1 VIFKLQKHF
10 LNSIMYLIF
19 DTETTGLP
27 KRWDAPITDVNNWP
41 RCVQIAWQLH
51 DEMGKLIEHQ
61 DYLVKP
67 EGFNIPYDAER
78 IHGIS
83 TELAAAEGIALSEV
97 LEKFNST
104 LSKAKFIV
112 GQNLGFDINIM
123 GCEFHRMGV
132 ESPMSSMPVLDT
144 CTEVTASL
152 LKLPGGRGGKFKL
165 PTLTELHQY
174 LFQIPFAEAHNATA
188 DVEATTRCFLE
199 LIRLEIFTKE
209 ELDVPASYFQ
219 DFQNKNPREIQLIGL
234 KHINL
239 KEASDK
245 IRQQFGDKQT
255 APISKKELSDNKQI
269 LVDTEFVHLHNHTQF
284 SVLQSTISV
293 AALVKAAAQQKMP
306 AVAITDHANL
316 MGAFHFVRDIL
327 NHNKIVEAKNKEAIE
342 KGENPSE
349 VTVKPIVG
357 CEFFVCEDH
366 KDKSRKDNG
375 YQVVFLAKT
384 KKGYHNL
391 AKMSS
396 IAYTDGF
403 YYVPRIDKKVIEE
416 FKDDI
421 IVLSGNLYG
430 EIPSKILNLGE
441 NQAEEALVWWKQQF
455 GQDFYIEIMRHN
467 QEDENRVNE
476 GLISLAKKHDV
487 KIVATNNTFYINKED
502 ANAHD
507 ILLCVRDGEKQNTP
521 IGRGRGYRYGLP
533 NQEYYF
539 KSADEMKKIFN
550 DLPEAISNIT
560 EIIDKIEIYNLAR
573 EVLLPKFE
581 IPTDFLIPED
591 ENDGGKR
598 GENSYLSF
606 LTFEGAKRRYG
617 EITPEIKERIDFELL
632 TIENSGYPGYFL
644 IVQDFIAAARKM
656 GVSVG
661 PGRGSAAG
669 SVVAYCLGITNIDP
683 LLYNLLFERFLNP
696 DRVSLPDIDIDFDD
710 EGRSKVMDY
719 VIQKYGSN
727 KLLKLLPMV
736 LWRPNRLF
744 EIRLGY

>member
-1 VIFKLQKHF
+1 
-10 LNSIMYLIF
+10 MYLIF

-83 TELAAAEGIALSEV
+83 TELAAAEGIALGEV
-97 LEKFNST
+97 LEKFYST

-174 LFQIPFAEAHNATA
+174 LFKIPFAEAHNATA

-199 LIRLEIFTKE
+199 LIRLEVFTKE

-293 AALVKAAAQQKMP
+293 AALVRAAAQQKMP

-349 VTVKPIVG
+349 VPLKPIVG

-375 YQVVFLAKT
+375 YQIVFLAKT

-391 AKMSS
+391 AKMS
-396 IAYTDGF
+396 
-403 YYVPRIDKKVIEE
+403 
-416 FKDDI
+416 
-421 IVLSGNLYG
+421 
-430 EIPSKILNLGE
+430 
-441 NQAEEALVWWKQQF
+441 
-455 GQDFYIEIMRHN
+455 
-467 QEDENRVNE
+467 
-476 GLISLAKKHDV
+476 
-487 KIVATNNTFYINKED
+487 
-502 ANAHD
+502 
-507 ILLCVRDGEKQNTP
+507 
-521 IGRGRGYRYGLP
+521 
-533 NQEYYF
+533 
-539 KSADEMKKIFN
+539 
-550 DLPEAISNIT
+550 
-560 EIIDKIEIYNLAR
+560 
-573 EVLLPKFE
+573 
-581 IPTDFLIPED
+581 
-591 ENDGGKR
+591 
-598 GENSYLSF
+598 
-606 LTFEGAKRRYG
+606 
-617 EITPEIKERIDFELL
+617 
-632 TIENSGYPGYFL
+632 
-644 IVQDFIAAARKM
+644 
-656 GVSVG
+656 
-661 PGRGSAAG
+661 
-669 SVVAYCLGITNIDP
+669 
-683 LLYNLLFERFLNP
+683 
-696 DRVSLPDIDIDFDD
+696 
-710 EGRSKVMDY
+710 
-719 VIQKYGSN
+719 
-727 KLLKLLPMV
+727 
-736 LWRPNRLF
+736 
-744 EIRLGY
+744 